1 MPGRDHAAD
10 QGRGKFIR
18 RNGGQGM
25 EKIRVVEDIPL
36 KLVPMTKNG
45 LIGGFREVPG
55 RAKV

>member
-1 MPGRDHAAD
+1 
-10 QGRGKFIR
+10 
-18 RNGGQGM
+18 M

-36 KLVPMTKNG
+36 KLVSMTKNG